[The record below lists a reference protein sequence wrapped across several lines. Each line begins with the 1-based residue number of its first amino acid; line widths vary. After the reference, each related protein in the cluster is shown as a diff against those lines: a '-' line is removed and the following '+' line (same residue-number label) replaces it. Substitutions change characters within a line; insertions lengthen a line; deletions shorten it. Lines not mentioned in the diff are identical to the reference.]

1 MNKFVTEKR
10 LAHYDA
16 LKLLAIYLVILGH
29 AIQFFVNRPPGDEP
43 MWYFIYAFHMP
54 LFMMIS
60 GFFSKSSMNMDFMGL
75 IRKKTRQLL
84 LPLFTWTLIIMA
96 IEPLFTYQLNYNF
109 LNSFWFLRSCFLCY
123 IFAYL
128 VFRFKKYR
136 KLWICISII
145 IVQFIPFCKL
155 PIMYPCF
162 ILGIVLADSKRL
174 RQWIGEYWL
183 VLCIVFFILLISCDW
198 YKIGNVNFA
207 SAIRSGNWMDIVLYW
222 TGRLYKFSIGAIGSL
237 ALIGLFTKYFTPPHH
252 LWTKT
257 ILSWGKYTLGIYCF
271 QTLLL
276 GVVLRFVNCDI
287 ISPIIFNYIVA
298 PFLSIIILAVCACV
312 VMFIEKSRLLSFLL
326 LGKQYFD

>member
-60 GFFSKSSMNMDFMGL
+60 GFFSRSSMNMDFMGL

-123 IFAYL
+123 IFTYL

-136 KLWICISII
+136 RLWICISII
-145 IVQFIPFCKL
+145 MVQFIPFCKL

-237 ALIGLFTKYFTPPHH
+237 ALIVLFTRYFTPPPS
-252 LWTKT
+252 LMDKDNT
-257 ILSWGKYTLGIYCF
+257 
-271 QTLLL
+271 
-276 GVVLRFVNCDI
+276 
-287 ISPIIFNYIVA
+287 
-298 PFLSIIILAVCACV
+298 
-312 VMFIEKSRLLSFLL
+312 
-326 LGKQYFD
+326 